1 MPMKPLTR
9 FQKFF
14 FLIWIPCIIT
24 GNIFLIK
31 ESGFTIS
38 IWYQIILALSTLIF
52 SYASWIDRNLTRFL
66 INVSLCLTISTS
78 ILIYYI

>member
-1 MPMKPLTR
+1 MKTLSQ
-9 FQKFF
+9 FQKLF
-14 FLIWIPCIIT
+14 FLIWIPCIII

-31 ESGFTIS
+31 EDGFTIT

-52 SYASWIDRNLTRFL
+52 SYASWKDRNLTRFI
-66 INVSLCLTISTS
+66 INVSVCLTVSTS

>member
-1 MPMKPLTR
+1 MKTLSR
-9 FQKFF
+9 FQKLF

-31 ESGFTIS
+31 EDGFTIS

-52 SYASWIDRNLTRFL
+52 SYANWKNRNLTRFL
-66 INVSLCLTISTS
+66 INVSVCLTISTS